1 MVSDFTEMLA
11 EQFLS
16 PVVFRQEAGDTK
28 TWLTW
33 MVSFDNDWLFTRKET
48 NLFIAAF
55 WTEANGVVLFE
66 RLFIYSFIN

>member
-1 MVSDFTEMLA
+1 
-11 EQFLS
+11 
-16 PVVFRQEAGDTK
+16 
-28 TWLTW
+28 

-66 RLFIYSFIN
+66 RLFIYSFINLFIYFSFFFFAIVSSSIRIAA